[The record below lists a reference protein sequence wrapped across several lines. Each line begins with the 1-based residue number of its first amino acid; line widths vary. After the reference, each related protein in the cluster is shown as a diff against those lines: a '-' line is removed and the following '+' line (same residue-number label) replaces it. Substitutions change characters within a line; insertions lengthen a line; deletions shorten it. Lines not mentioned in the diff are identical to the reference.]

1 MNKEEIKYS
10 YSNINTINDENNED
24 NNNLFGL
31 KLIILF
37 EFEMKE
43 LSLNMTLIDL
53 KKYINLKFHLQDY
66 EYILFIGKNNINNLP
81 QDTLV
86 SDIVNKFNV
95 NKITIK
101 TFKNIFD
108 VHKELDK
115 YEYFL
120 ANNISLKNDDINMLI
135 NEYKNIKEE
144 INNN

>member
-120 ANNISLKNDDINMLI
+120 TNNISLKNDDINMLI